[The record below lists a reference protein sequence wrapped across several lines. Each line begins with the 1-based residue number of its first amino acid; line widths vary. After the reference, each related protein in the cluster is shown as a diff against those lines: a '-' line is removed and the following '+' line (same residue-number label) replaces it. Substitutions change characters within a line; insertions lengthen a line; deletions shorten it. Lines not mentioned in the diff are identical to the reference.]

1 MERASFWILL
11 TTGLLVGGFALLP
24 RIFAPP
30 LLGQSYLWL
39 VLLYH
44 VVLMLGVWL
53 RSHHEVFAAWLFLLP
68 LSLLLVLPDWVLARE
83 FGALAFPPLG
93 GERLGGLVPAYMA
106 GLWVAP
112 LLLVVWLAEMV
123 HRRSAVLAVAVAM
136 LAGLVVFGAA
146 EWAARRFSLWV
157 PRNAAAFQG
166 VALYRLAAEIPL
178 GLAAWLMFTRVQG
191 RALPVK
197 AIGAAIVATFY
208 LGAAI
213 GLLVVFRRLGIG

>member
-11 TTGLLVGGFALLP
+11 TTGILVAGFALLP
-24 RIFAPP
+24 RVFAPP
-30 LLGQSYLWL
+30 LLGQAYLWL

-44 VVLMLGVWL
+44 VVLLLGVWL
-53 RSHHEVFAAWLFLLP
+53 RSHHVVLEAWLFLLP

-83 FGALAFPPLG
+83 LGTLVFPQLG
-93 GERLGGLVPAYMA
+93 GERLGPVPAYMA

-112 LLLVVWLAEMV
+112 LLLVLWLAEIV
-123 HRRSAVLAVAVAM
+123 HRRSALLAVPVAVLVA
-136 LAGLVVFGAA
+136 LAVFGAA

-157 PRNAAAFQG
+157 PRGVATFQG
-166 VALYRLAAEIPL
+166 VALYRLAAEGLL
-178 GLAAWLMFTRVQG
+178 GVAAWLMFTQVQS

-197 AIGAAIVATFY
+197 VIGAAIVATFY

-213 GLLVVFRRLGIG
+213 GLLFAFRRFGIG